1 MYLIEDADHTLVPD
15 GKGRTTFKSLAVV
28 HRPDGGM
35 TTNAKPGELYDE
47 LERGLKICEATIKR
61 VGEGA
66 MHVGR
71 TGPEY
76 ADGMWVMT
84 DTYVKRPEPVDP
96 TEDTDADYAQQYG
109 EHRKRAY
116 NDTGATTDALIV
128 ALWEKLVEDRDES
141 AAAVQKLREAVKSRF
156 PAPGASDE
164 EEAAEEAAE
173 DEAEDSSE
181 DSSDDSEGGGD

>member
-1 MYLIEDADHTLVPD
+1 
-15 GKGRTTFKSLAVV
+15 
-28 HRPDGGM
+28 
-35 TTNAKPGELYDE
+35 
-47 LERGLKICEATIKR
+47 
-61 VGEGA
+61 
-66 MHVGR
+66 
-71 TGPEY
+71 
-76 ADGMWVMT
+76 
-84 DTYVKRPEPVDP
+84 
-96 TEDTDADYAQQYG
+96 
-109 EHRKRAY
+109 
-116 NDTGATTDALIV
+116 V